1 MSGLMTKAS
10 VRSFCS
16 GKKEEAGFT
25 DDVIQSEVFLNAV
38 FQLLREAKERKG
50 TYKLCE
56 LFVTD
61 AAVSSL
67 EAFGVKDTALCVD
80 VTETD
85 GCQDL
90 HGRRLLKR
98 LFSFISIIQQ

>member
-1 MSGLMTKAS
+1 MTKAS
-10 VRSFCS
+10 VRSFYS
-16 GKKEEAGFT
+16 GNEGSGRRCDVVS
-25 DDVIQSEVFLNAV
+25 DDSHYTFIVTRCKS
-38 FQLLREAKERKG
+38 RSKRRKR
-50 TYKLCE
+50 THKLCE

-67 EAFGVKDTALCVD
+67 EALGVDDTALCVD

-90 HGRRLLKR
+90 HRCGFLEVAL
-98 LFSFISIIQQ
+98 I